1 MNQYCSKE
9 QHQQQHQHQ
18 QPRGE
23 GAGYPAAPGTL
34 PDQGEYLQPLQ
45 PCAAP
50 PRPPALSPPRPG
62 RHGGGCWEILED
74 VVDCLH
80 HLERQ
85 ERAVAAAAAVGTNN
99 NNSTSNTDD
108 PRSSRTTQHQRL
120 TDLRLLVQLTL
131 KLLYILLSFLYNPR
145 RLYEERPISRLPNPF
160 REDEAA
166 GLGSGGVGE
175 GGPGLD
181 LPPPAGDH
189 EPRVPGLT
197 TSLETVRRAIEALR
211 HDVVGGTGP
220 APDPPASSGSGTA
233 STATPEPRSS
243 ATNLPRRLNDFLRN
257 LAARQ
262 HQQQERGAGEGG
274 ARGGGLL
281 PRSGSP
287 WPQLVI
293 PRITLSDPSGSE
305 SQVEEEQ
312 GSAPPGP
319 GPGSGPTSRSG
330 PSLARRD
337 QGEFSTR
344 SVSGVP
350 LRLLGRQY
358 AVDRRSPDSE
368 DSSGPLDGAGDGPGQ
383 PPEPFFPW
391 REHLAPFD
399 MGLSQG
405 PESAMLFRNNLPRAP
420 PDRGAEREADSIF
433 SRPYFTPHLSSCRGM
448 STLGITQRIQAWD
461 FTRCRIPDISDG
473 VANVVVRKCRIHND
487 ASVDISSDGTM
498 LAALIPES
506 QAMTM
511 VGRWAVRLPA
521 PG

>member
-1 MNQYCSKE
+1 MTEEEGGEAPVPLPTYLLGNSE
-9 QHQQQHQHQ
+9 SSG
-18 QPRGE
+18 RGGGSSGGGGG
-23 GAGYPAAPGTL
+23 GAGAAASSPFL
-34 PDQGEYLQPLQ
+34 PRVHQRTSSGYL
-45 PCAAP
+45 C
-50 PRPPALSPPRPG
+50 PRPTPSSRLLRTYRGMYSRGCEARLRSSSCTCFQRGGQGCLRRPPLAQVRRGAAWGGGGHWGGSHRTLANAAPRPG
-62 RHGGGCWEILED
+62 H
-74 VVDCLH
+74 
-80 HLERQ
+80 
-85 ERAVAAAAAVGTNN
+85 
-99 NNSTSNTDD
+99 
-108 PRSSRTTQHQRL
+108 SRTW
-120 TDLRLLVQLTL
+120 
-131 KLLYILLSFLYNPR
+131 
-145 RLYEERPISRLPNPF
+145 
-160 REDEAA
+160 
-166 GLGSGGVGE
+166 
-175 GGPGLD
+175 
-181 LPPPAGDH
+181 
-189 EPRVPGLT
+189 
-197 TSLETVRRAIEALR
+197 
-211 HDVVGGTGP
+211 
-220 APDPPASSGSGTA
+220 
-233 STATPEPRSS
+233 
-243 ATNLPRRLNDFLRN
+243 
-257 LAARQ
+257 RQ

-433 SRPYFTPHLSSCRGM
+433 SRPYFTPHLSSCCHAGHHAAHPG
-448 STLGITQRIQAWD
+448 LGLHPLPHPRHLG
-461 FTRCRIPDISDG
+461 RCG
-473 VANVVVRKCRIHND
+473 
-487 ASVDISSDGTM
+487 
-498 LAALIPES
+498 
-506 QAMTM
+506 
-511 VGRWAVRLPA
+511 
-521 PG
+521 